1 MTPRVTIVG
10 GGSTHWT
17 PRLLTDFANTP
28 TLQDADVTLVDIDAD
43 SLPPMLDVAAHV
55 AKRRPGIGL
64 TATGTTDLDAGL
76 DGAEYVV
83 TAFSVGGFDS
93 MRHDLEIPARYGVR
107 QPVGDSVGPG
117 GISRALRSIPVLLGI
132 AEHVAR
138 RSPDA
143 LLMNVT
149 NPLSAL
155 CRSVTR
161 ETSVRTVGLCNEV
174 IGLQFVT
181 SLLLDADL
189 RRVDP
194 VVAGVNHLPLVTA
207 LRVDG
212 DDGFERLRALLD
224 DEAAQAT
231 PLWMTPPAGM
241 HYRKVSSGAE
251 WTKADVIAGNRLKL
265 ELFQRFGV
273 LPASSDTHVGEF
285 FAGFVTPA
293 SDFGREWSVHHYGL
307 HGHIADKR
315 QDDQD
320 VVDLLAS
327 EEIST
332 FPSGELV
339 APLLDSILRGVEKPL
354 PVNLPNTGQVQNL
367 GEGTVVECIGLAR
380 DGAVVPRDSVSVP
393 SILGEQLRRVAV
405 AEELTVEAAL
415 TGSRTTVLEAML
427 ADPMAGRLPYEHV
440 VRMTDELLAATS
452 RWLPQF
458 AGDGKGA

>member
-17 PRLLTDFANTP
+17 PRLLSDFANTP
-28 TLQDADVTLVDIDAD
+28 SLQDADVTLVDVNAD
-43 SLPPMLDVAAHV
+43 SLPPMLDVADHI

-64 TATGTTDLDAGL
+64 SATATTDLDVGL

-83 TAFSVGGFDS
+83 TAFSVGGFGS

-117 GISRALRSIPVLLGI
+117 GISRALRSVPVLLRI
-132 AEHVAR
+132 AQQVAR
-138 RSPDA
+138 RCPDA
-143 LLMNVT
+143 LLLNVT

-155 CRSVTR
+155 CRVVTR
-161 ETSVRTVGLCNEV
+161 ETAVRTVGLCNEV
-174 IGLQFVT
+174 VGLQFVT

-212 DDGFERLRALLD
+212 DDGFARLRALLE
-224 DEAAQAT
+224 DEEAQRQ
-231 PLWMTPPAGM
+231 PLWMKPPAGM
-241 HYRKVSSGAE
+241 HYQKVSSGPT

-265 ELFQRFGV
+265 ELFRRFGV
-273 LPASSDTHVGEF
+273 LPGSSDTHVGEF
-285 FAGFVTPA
+285 FPGFVTAA
-293 SDFGREWSVHHYGL
+293 SDFGRDWSVHHYGL
-307 HGHIADKR
+307 QGHIADKR
-315 QDDQD
+315 ADEQE
-320 VVDLLAS
+320 VAELLAS
-327 EEIST
+327 DEVSPH
-332 FPSGELV
+332 PSGELV
-339 APLLDSILRGVEKPL
+339 APLLDSIVRQAPRPL
-354 PVNLPNTGQVQNL
+354 PVNLPNAGQVQNL
-367 GEGTVVECIGLAR
+367 EEGTVVECIGLAQAG
-380 DGAVVPRDSVSVP
+380 DVVPRDSVDVP

-415 TGSRTTVLEAML
+415 SGSRTTVLEAML

-440 VRMTDELLAATS
+440 VAMTDELLAAT
-452 RWLPQF
+452 RPWLPQF
-458 AGDGKGA
+458 AGDQPG